1 MATVFHKAC
10 CGKSPVSKG
19 LSMREEDVALWVH
32 ALATEMEMDERV
44 PEGWETARSL
54 ATTWG
59 LRRTQSREYIARLL
73 EKGVIER
80 KDFRIMYRDSP
91 RVIPHYRL
99 AMAKGE

>member
-1 MATVFHKAC
+1 MATVLHKAC

-32 ALATEMEMDERV
+32 ALKTEMDMVEGV

-54 ATTWG
+54 GATWG
-59 LRRTQSREYIARLL
+59 LRRTQAREYIARLL

-99 AMAKGE
+99 AKAKDE